1 MPKAKHKTLTLK
13 VRIDPELLR
22 EVDLVAADLGFT
34 RSKLVTRGLERVV
47 QKWKERKLEIPSQR
61 NVQHQPI
68 PLLVRTLTAE
78 NLRELSLS
86 GDSITMTGSSLEKTK
101 KTGSVCPRVVMI
113 ASSSQ
118 LGSLTS
124 HTCVC
129 VVRPRGGCPAQ
140 GASLARLFSRVPQ
153 QVSPAPADLAG
164 GEHAD
169 RRVTVLA
176 QLLW

>member
-86 GDSITMTGSSLEKTK
+86 GDSITSTNE
-101 KTGSVCPRVVMI
+101 
-113 ASSSQ
+113 
-118 LGSLTS
+118 
-124 HTCVC
+124 
-129 VVRPRGGCPAQ
+129 
-140 GASLARLFSRVPQ
+140 
-153 QVSPAPADLAG
+153 SPN
-164 GEHAD
+164 
-169 RRVTVLA
+169 RT
-176 QLLW
+176 